1 MWIVVAVMQEVRGIK
16 ELPPVPNTDDIYVLL
31 CLYGEGEPPELTVQP
46 DRLYFSDSSIGVR
59 WVESN
64 RQINTEMVCYS
75 FKGSFLASQW

>member
-16 ELPPVPNTDDIYVLL
+16 ELPPVPITDDICVLL

-46 DRLYFSDSSIGVR
+46 DRLYFSDSSVGVR

-64 RQINTEMVCYS
+64 RQINTEMVCCS
-75 FKGSFLASQW
+75 FKGFLTIQW